1 MSAFLEGLKVCFTP
15 TTFLIILLFTTWGM
29 IGGSLP
35 GISSSM
41 AVVLILPFTYKMD
54 PMAAIAV
61 MIAVYVGGASGGAIS
76 AILLK
81 TPGTPEAL
89 CTTFDGHPLAM
100 QGKAG
105 LALGLAITASSFGSI
120 FSAIVMIFATPLLA
134 QAALGFQSPEYF
146 GVALIGLSC
155 ISSIGSKDRLKAIIS
170 AFLGMLVATIG
181 MDPINGVARYTFGAH
196 WLETGVEF
204 IPVII
209 GCFAITEV
217 MITLEK
223 YSTKERESVKGKVSM
238 KLLSFKEMIKM
249 WKTFIVSAVIGT
261 IVGILPAAGGTI
273 GSMVSYG
280 TAVKTSKDPEKF
292 GKGAPEGIIA
302 SETANN
308 GAVGGSMV
316 PTLTLGIPGSG
327 TAAIILSAFM
337 IHGLVPGPLLMRE
350 QPHMLYTILISILIA
365 SIFLFFGGRFVARE
379 FGHILKLPYPI
390 LASVI
395 VVLGVVGSL
404 ALKGSY
410 YDLLLTVVFSVVGYL
425 FHKFHFAS
433 SAFILGVVLGRT
445 AETSFRRQMLLSGN
459 NILSFFSRPLSA
471 ILIIVALVVFFYP
484 YISALIAKIRGRE
497 KKAKA

>member
-1 MSAFLEGLKVCFTP
+1 MDAFLQGLNVCFTP
-15 TTFLIILLFTTWGM
+15 STFLFIVVMTSWGL

-35 GISSSM
+35 GISASM
-41 AVVLILPFTYKMD
+41 AVVLVLPFTYKMD
-54 PMAAIAV
+54 AMAAIAI
-61 MIAVYVGGASGGAIS
+61 MIAVYVGGACGGSIS

-120 FSAIVMIFATPLLA
+120 FSAIVMMFATPLLA
-134 QAALGFQSPEYF
+134 KAALSFQSPEYF
-146 GVALIGLSC
+146 GMALIGLSC

-170 AFLGMLVATIG
+170 AVFGLLVSTIG
-181 MDPINGVARYTFGAH
+181 IDPINGVARYTFGRN

-209 GCFAITEV
+209 GCFAVTEV
-217 MITLEK
+217 MINLEN
-223 YSTKERESVKGKVSM
+223 YSRRKDESLREKVSM
-238 KLLSFKEMIKM
+238 KLLSFKEMLAM
-249 WKTFIVSAVIGT
+249 WKTFLTSAVIGT
-261 IVGILPAAGGTI
+261 VIGILPAAGGTL

-280 TAVKTSKDPEKF
+280 AAVKMDKKPERF
-292 GKGAPEGIIA
+292 GKGAYEGIIA
-302 SETANN
+302 AETANN

-350 QPHMLYTILISILIA
+350 QPHMLYTILISILVT
-365 SIFLFFGGRFVARE
+365 SVLLFFVGRFIARE
-379 FGHILKLPYPI
+379 FGYILKLPYPI

-395 VVLGVVGSL
+395 VVFGIVGSL

-410 YDLLLTVVFSVVGYL
+410 YDLLLTVIFSAVGYL
-425 FHKFHFAS
+425 FHKFNFAAS
-433 SAFILGVVLGRT
+433 SFILGVVLGKT
-445 AETSFRRQMLLSGN
+445 AETAFRRQMLLSSN
-459 NILSFFSRPLSA
+459 NILSFFSRPIAA
-471 ILIIVALVVFFYP
+471 ILIILSLIVFFYP
-484 YISALIAKIRGRE
+484 YISLLIERLK
-497 KKAKA
+497 KKA